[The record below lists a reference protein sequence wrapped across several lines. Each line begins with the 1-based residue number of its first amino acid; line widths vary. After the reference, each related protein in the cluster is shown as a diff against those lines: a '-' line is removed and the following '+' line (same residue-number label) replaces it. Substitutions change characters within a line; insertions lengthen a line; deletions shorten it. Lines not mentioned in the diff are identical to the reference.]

1 MPVSGGRGIPARIS
15 AAVTLGTA
23 SVLFGLAVLEAAA
36 PASSVDMPRRTAPAA
51 AQPPD
56 GKQLY
61 ETTCSACHQS
71 SGLGLSDVYPPLA
84 ESEWVTG
91 DEGRL
96 IRVVLQGLTGEIEVA
111 GETVSGAMP
120 GWGAT
125 LDDAQIAAI
134 LTYIRVSWGNKA
146 PAVTAAA
153 VGRVRR
159 ATAGRGAPWTAK
171 ELAGRIPPGD

>member
-1 MPVSGGRGIPARIS
+1 MPLTRHHSTPGHVALLLIGLVAAS
-15 AAVTLGTA
+15 AASATA
-23 SVLFGLAVLEAAA
+23 N
-36 PASSVDMPRRTAPAA
+36 DRTRRT
-51 AQPPD
+51 QPPD
-56 GKQLY
+56 GKQIY
-61 ETTCSACHQS
+61 TTTCAACHQPT
-71 SGLGLSDVYPPLA
+71 GLGVADVYPPLA

-96 IRVVLQGLTGEIEVA
+96 IRVVLHGLTGEIEVA

-134 LTYIRVSWGNKA
+134 LTYIRGSWGNKA

-153 VGRVRR
+153 VGRVRQ
-159 ATAGRGAPWTAK
+159 ATASRGAPWTAK